1 VTGIAITVVN
11 TGVRSFTVQ
20 NIRFFAA
27 EGSFPGVK
35 YEGYDDDAK
44 LPHRLLEHEQAL
56 FRYELNEYF
65 HRLTS
70 FVVETTARNVT
81 VELAEWDP
89 GDATDTSRLTDLPG
103 PKVWME
109 AEPDETAPDAST

>member
-1 VTGIAITVVN
+1 M
-11 TGVRSFTVQ
+11 
-20 NIRFFAA
+20 
-27 EGSFPGVK
+27 K
-35 YEGYDDDAK
+35 YDGYEDEAK

-56 FRYELNEYF
+56 FRYKLNEYF

-70 FVVETTARNVT
+70 FVVETTAKNVT
-81 VELAEWDP
+81 VEPKWDP
-89 GDATDTSRLTDLPG
+89 VDATDTSRLTDLPG